1 MNHKTRM
8 TEPVARKIEEL
19 YGAAAKEQVSAGGK
33 A

>member
-19 YGAAAKEQVSAGGK
+19 YGAGGAKEEQA
-33 A
+33 